1 MADAAKRLR
10 MRGMRMFAA
19 VLFALAIVP
28 AAPATPAKQE
38 VPLEAGL
45 AEVEI
50 TPPIGYRMDGYF
62 TERLSTG
69 VKDPL
74 MAKALV
80 FQQGDTKA
88 ALVVCDLLGVP
99 QTLTREVRARA
110 AARTGIPVANI
121 AITAT
126 HTHTGPLFSGER
138 ARIFSELATA
148 KFGTDPLAR
157 INYVETLRDRLVEV
171 IVAANAAVSPATLE
185 FVAAREDRISFN
197 RRYHLNDGTVA
208 TNPGISNPK
217 VVGPAGPIDP
227 DLPFLLISKPRMNTD
242 GTRITRMNTDET
254 RISGE
259 KTPIGALTVFAMHLD
274 TVGGT
279 EYSAD
284 YAGQLANELRREFGD
299 RFISMFGTGTC
310 GNINHIDVSGTR
322 RYSARLIGEQ
332 LAVSVL
338 SVRSREPVANVA
350 LAAAS
355 GRLTLPLRKVADTQV
370 TAARANA
377 PKIGTSDLPFLTQV
391 ETVTTLDL
399 ATRGATLDAEVQVF
413 RLNRDIAIVLLPGE
427 IFVELGLAIKQAS
440 PFKHT
445 LVIELSNDNPA
456 YIPTE
461 KAFKEGGYETINS
474 RIEPG
479 GGEQLVAEALRLL
492 KALQIRD

>member
-1 MADAAKRLR
+1 MAHAAKRLKMRR
-10 MRGMRMFAA
+10 MRLFPAL
-19 VLFALAIVP
+19 VFALAIVP
-28 AAPATPAKQE
+28 ALSAAQATQE
-38 VPLEAGL
+38 SPLAVGL
-45 AEVEI
+45 AEIEI
-50 TPPIGYRMDGYF
+50 TPPLGYRMDGYF

-80 FQQGDTKA
+80 VQQGDTKA

-99 QTLTREVRARA
+99 QTLTREVRTRA
-110 AARTGIPVANI
+110 AARTGIPAANI
-121 AITAT
+121 AVTAT

-138 ARIFSELATA
+138 ARIFSELASA
-148 KFGTDPLAR
+148 KYGSDPLAR
-157 INYVETLRDRLVEV
+157 INYIETLRDRLVEV

-185 FVAAREDRISFN
+185 FVRASEDRLSFN

-227 DLPFLLISKPRMNTD
+227 DVPFLLISKP
-242 GTRITRMNTDET
+242 RMNTDET

-259 KTPIGALTVFAMHLD
+259 KTPVGSLSVFAMHLD

-355 GRLTLPLRKVADTQV
+355 DRVTLPLRKVSDTQV

-377 PKIGTSDLPFLTQV
+377 AKIGTSDLPFLTQV

>member
-1 MADAAKRLR
+1 
-10 MRGMRMFAA
+10 MRT
-19 VLFALAIVP
+19 LTTIIALAITI
-28 AAPATPAKQE
+28 ASAPARQVANP
-38 VPLEAGL
+38 PLQAGL

-80 FQQGDTKA
+80 LQQGDTKA

-110 AARTGIPVANI
+110 AARTGIPAGNI
-121 AITAT
+121 AVTAT
-126 HTHTGPLFSGER
+126 HTHTGPLFAGER
-138 ARIFSELATA
+138 ARVFSEQAAA
-148 KFGTDPLAR
+148 KYGSDPLAR
-157 INYVETLRDRLVEV
+157 IKYVETLLDRLVEV
-171 IVAANAAVSPATLE
+171 IVAANAALSPATLE
-185 FVAAREDRISFN
+185 FVAAREDRLSFN
-197 RRYHLNDGTVA
+197 RRYHLNDGTVV

-217 VVGPAGPIDP
+217 IVGPAGPIDP
-227 DLPFLLISKPRMNTD
+227 DLPFVLISK
-242 GTRITRMNTDET
+242 
-254 RISGE
+254 E
-259 KTPIGALTVFAMHLD
+259 KTPVGSLTVFAMHLD

-284 YAGQLANELRREFGD
+284 YAGQLAHELRREFGD
-299 RFISMFGTGTC
+299 RFISVFGTGTC
-310 GNINHIDVSGTR
+310 GNINHIDVSGMR

-332 LAVSVL
+332 LAVSAL
-338 SVRSREPVANVA
+338 SIRAREPVSNPA
-350 LAAAS
+350 LGAAS
-355 GRLTLPLRKVADTQV
+355 GSVTLPLRKVSETQLAV
-370 TAARANA
+370 ARANTS
-377 PKIGTSDLPFLTQV
+377 KIGTSDLPFLTQV
-391 ETVTTLDL
+391 ETVSTLDL
-399 ATRGATLDAEVQVF
+399 SSRGPALAGEVQVV
-413 RLNRDIAIVLLPGE
+413 RLSRDMAIVMLPGE

-461 KAFKEGGYETINS
+461 KAFKEGGYETVNS

-492 KALQIRD
+492 KTLQIPD

>member
-1 MADAAKRLR
+1 MAHPAKRLR
-10 MRGMRMFAA
+10 MRRMRLFPA
-19 VLFALAIVP
+19 VFFALAIVP
-28 AAPATPAKQE
+28 AVPATQATQE
-38 VPLEAGL
+38 VPLEVGL
-45 AEVEI
+45 AEIEI

-74 MAKALV
+74 TAKALV
-80 FQQGDTKA
+80 FQHGDTKT

-110 AARTGIPVANI
+110 AARTGIPAANI
-121 AITAT
+121 AVTAT

-148 KFGTDPLAR
+148 KYGSDPLAR
-157 INYVETLRDRLVEV
+157 INYVEALRDRLIEV

-208 TNPGISNPK
+208 TNPGISNAK

-227 DLPFLLISKPRMNTD
+227 DLPFLLISK
-242 GTRITRMNTDET
+242 
-254 RISGE
+254 E
-259 KTPIGALTVFAMHLD
+259 KRPVGSLTVFAMHLD

-284 YAGQLANELRREFGD
+284 YAGQLAVELRREFGD
-299 RFISMFGTGTC
+299 KFISVFGTGTC
-310 GNINHIDVSGTR
+310 GNINHIDVSGTHR
-322 RYSARLIGEQ
+322 FSARLIGEQ

-338 SVRSREPVANVA
+338 SLRSRDPVANGA
-350 LAAAS
+350 LGAAS
-355 GRLTLPLRKVADTQV
+355 GHVTVPLRKVSDTQV

-399 ATRGATLDAEVQVF
+399 ASRGSTLDAEVQVF
-413 RLNRDIAIVLLPGE
+413 RLNRDMAIVLLPGE

-461 KAFKEGGYETINS
+461 KAFKEGGYETVNS

-492 KALQIRD
+492 KTLQVRD

>member
-1 MADAAKRLR
+1 MAELFGLGEGSVR
-10 MRGMRMFAA
+10 MRTLTATIIAVTMMIASAPARQIAA
-19 VLFALAIVP
+19 V
-28 AAPATPAKQE
+28 
-38 VPLEAGL
+38 PLRAGL
-45 AEVEI
+45 AEIEI

-80 FQQGDTKA
+80 FQQGDTKT

-138 ARIFSELATA
+138 ARIFSDLAKA
-148 KFGTDPLAR
+148 KSGSDPLAS
-157 INYVETLRDRLVEV
+157 INYVDKLRDRLVEV
-171 IVAANAAVSPATLE
+171 IAAANADLSPATVD
-185 FVAAREDRISFN
+185 FAAAREDRLSFN

-217 VVGPAGPIDP
+217 IVGPAGPIDP
-227 DLPFLLISKPRMNTD
+227 DLPFVLISK
-242 GTRITRMNTDET
+242 
-254 RISGE
+254 E
-259 KTPIGALTVFAMHLD
+259 KKPVGSVTVFAMHLD

-284 YAGQLANELRREFGD
+284 YAGQLTSALRREFGD
-299 RFISMFGTGTC
+299 KFISMFGTGTC

-322 RYSARLIGEQ
+322 RFSARLIGEQ
-332 LAVSVL
+332 LAISAL
-338 SVRSREPVANVA
+338 SIRSREPVADIA
-350 LAAAS
+350 LGAAS
-355 GRLTLPLRKVADTQV
+355 GRLSLTLRRVTDAQVA
-370 TAARANA
+370 AARTNVA
-377 PKIGTSDLPFLTQV
+377 KVGSTDLPFLTQV
-391 ETVTTLDL
+391 ETVSTLDL
-399 ATRGATLDAEVQVF
+399 VSREPTLEAEVQVL
-413 RLNRDIAIVLLPGE
+413 RLNRDTAIVLLPGE
-427 IFVELGLAIKQAS
+427 IFVELGLAIKRAS

-445 LVIELSNDNPA
+445 LVVELSNDNPA

-461 KAFKEGGYETINS
+461 NAFKEGGYETVNS

-492 KALQIRD
+492 KTLQIRD

>member
-1 MADAAKRLR
+1 
-10 MRGMRMFAA
+10 MRIMTSAMI
-19 VLFALAIVP
+19 ALAITIAKLP
-28 AAPATPAKQE
+28 AMQDAPL
-38 VPLEAGL
+38 PLQAGL

-50 TPPIGYRMDGYF
+50 TPPLGYRMDGYF

-80 FQQGDTKA
+80 FQQGTTRT

-110 AARTGIPVANI
+110 AARTGIPAENI
-121 AITAT
+121 AVTAT

-138 ARIFSELATA
+138 ARIFSELAAA
-148 KFGTDPLAR
+148 KYGADPLAR
-157 INYVETLRDRLVEV
+157 INYVDTLRDRLVDV
-171 IVAANAAVSPATLE
+171 IVAANAAVSPAILE

-208 TNPGISNPK
+208 TNPGVSNPK
-217 VVGPAGPIDP
+217 IVGPAGPVDA
-227 DLPFLLISKPRMNTD
+227 DLPFLLITK
-242 GTRITRMNTDET
+242 
-254 RISGE
+254 E
-259 KTPIGALTVFAMHLD
+259 KIPVGSLTVFAMHLD

-284 YAGQLANELRREFGD
+284 YAGQLSNELRREFGD
-299 RFISMFGTGTC
+299 KFISMFGTGTC
-310 GNINHIDVSGTR
+310 GNINHIDVSGAR

-332 LAVSVL
+332 LAVSML
-338 SVRSREPVANVA
+338 SMRQREPVASAA

-355 GRLTLPLRKVADTQV
+355 GRITLPLRKVSDTQL

-377 PKIGTSDLPFLTQV
+377 PKVGTKDLSFLAQV

-399 ATRGATLDAEVQVF
+399 ASRGPALDAEVQVF
-413 RLNRDIAIVLLPGE
+413 RLNRDMAIVLLPGE

-461 KAFKEGGYETINS
+461 KAFKEGGYETVNS

-492 KALQIRD
+492 KTLQKSD

>member
-1 MADAAKRLR
+1 
-10 MRGMRMFAA
+10 MRTLTVTIVVLA
-19 VLFALAIVP
+19 VTIAT
-28 AAPATPAKQE
+28 APARQIAKP
-38 VPLEAGL
+38 PLQAGL

-80 FQQGDTKA
+80 FQQGDAKS

-110 AARTGIPVANI
+110 AARTGIPAANI
-121 AITAT
+121 AVTAT
-126 HTHTGPLFSGER
+126 HTHTGPLFAGER
-138 ARIFSELATA
+138 ARIFSDLATA
-148 KFGTDPLAR
+148 KYGSDPLAR

-171 IVAANAAVSPATLE
+171 IVAANAGLSPATLE
-185 FVAAREDRISFN
+185 FVAAREDRLSFN

-208 TNPGISNPK
+208 TNPGISNAK
-217 VVGPAGPIDP
+217 VVGPAGPIDS
-227 DLPFLLISKPRMNTD
+227 DLPFLLISK
-242 GTRITRMNTDET
+242 
-254 RISGE
+254 E
-259 KTPIGALTVFAMHLD
+259 KTPVGSLIVFAMHLD

-299 RFISMFGTGTC
+299 KFLSVFGTGTC
-310 GNINHIDVSGTR
+310 GNINHIDVSGR
-322 RYSARLIGEQ
+322 HRYSARLIGEQ
-332 LAVSVL
+332 LAVSAL
-338 SVRSREPVANVA
+338 SIRSREPVVEAT

-355 GRLTLPLRKVADTQV
+355 GRVVLPLRKVSESQLAV
-370 TAARANA
+370 ARANA

-399 ATRGATLDAEVQVF
+399 STRGPTLEEEVQVV
-413 RLNRDIAIVLLPGE
+413 RLNRDMAIVLLPGE

-461 KAFKEGGYETINS
+461 KAFDEGGYETVNS

>member
-1 MADAAKRLR
+1 MAHAAKRLKMRR
-10 MRGMRMFAA
+10 MRLFPAL
-19 VLFALAIVP
+19 VFALAIVP
-28 AAPATPAKQE
+28 ALSAAQATQE
-38 VPLEAGL
+38 SPLEVGL
-45 AEVEI
+45 AEIEI
-50 TPPIGYRMDGYF
+50 TPPLGYRMDGYF

-80 FQQGDTKA
+80 VQQGDTKA

-99 QTLTREVRARA
+99 QTLTREVRTRA
-110 AARTGIPVANI
+110 AARTGIPAANI
-121 AITAT
+121 AVTAT

-138 ARIFSELATA
+138 ARIFSELASA
-148 KFGTDPLAR
+148 KYGSDPLAR
-157 INYVETLRDRLVEV
+157 INYIETLRDRLVEV

-185 FVAAREDRISFN
+185 FVRASEDRLSFN

-227 DLPFLLISKPRMNTD
+227 DVPFLLISKP
-242 GTRITRMNTDET
+242 RMNTDET

-259 KTPIGALTVFAMHLD
+259 KTPVGSLSVFAMHLD

-355 GRLTLPLRKVADTQV
+355 DRVTLPLRKVSDTQV
-370 TAARANA
+370 TAARSNA
-377 PKIGTSDLPFLTQV
+377 PRIGTSELPFLTQV

-413 RLNRDIAIVLLPGE
+413 RLNRDMAIVLLPGE

-445 LVIELSNDNPA
+445 VVIELSNDNPA

-461 KAFKEGGYETINS
+461 KAFTQGGYETVNS

-492 KALQIRD
+492 KTLQIRD

>member
-1 MADAAKRLR
+1 
-10 MRGMRMFAA
+10 MRILTSAIF
-19 VLFALAIVP
+19 VLAISI
-28 AAPATPAKQE
+28 ANAPARQVAKPSLQ
-38 VPLEAGL
+38 AGL
-45 AEVEI
+45 AEMEI

-88 ALVVCDLLGVP
+88 ALVVGDLLGVP

-110 AARTGIPVANI
+110 AARTGIPAANI

-138 ARIFSELATA
+138 ARIFSDLAAA
-148 KFGTDPLAR
+148 KYGSDPLAR
-157 INYVETLRDRLVEV
+157 INYVETLRDRLIEV
-171 IVAANAAVSPATLE
+171 IVAANADLSAASLE
-185 FVAAREDRISFN
+185 FVTAREDRLSFN

-217 VVGPAGPIDP
+217 IIGPAGPIDP
-227 DLPFLLISKPRMNTD
+227 DLPFLLISKD
-242 GTRITRMNTDET
+242 
-254 RISGE
+254 
-259 KTPIGALTVFAMHLD
+259 KTPVGSLTVFAMHLD

-284 YAGQLANELRREFGD
+284 YAGQLATALRREFGV
-299 RFISMFGTGTC
+299 RFISVFGTGTC
-310 GNINHIDVSGTR
+310 GNINHIDASGSR
-322 RYSARLIGEQ
+322 RYTARLIGEQ

-338 SVRSREPVANVA
+338 SMRQREPVADAA
-350 LAAAS
+350 LGAAS
-355 GRLTLPLRKVADTQV
+355 ARIMLPLRKVSEAQV
-370 TAARANA
+370 AAARVNT
-377 PKIGTSDLPFLTQV
+377 PKIGTTDLPFLTQV
-391 ETVTTLDL
+391 ETVTALDL
-399 ATRGATLDAEVQVF
+399 SQRGPTLDAEVQVV
-413 RLNRDIAIVLLPGE
+413 RLNRDTAIVLLPAE

-461 KAFKEGGYETINS
+461 NAFKEGGYEPVNS

-479 GGEQLVAEALRLL
+479 GGEQLVVEALRLL
-492 KALQIRD
+492 KTLQIRD